1 MSALT
6 TLGSM
11 YQSRRMA
18 RDVLERRGNVL
29 THPWWRTANISVF
42 VPVGFSADPNP
53 DREPPEWSPVWITIG
68 TGSVPP
74 R

>member
-6 TLGSM
+6 ELGGM

-18 RDVLERRGNVL
+18 RDILERRGNVL
-29 THPWWRTANISVF
+29 THPWWPTGNVSR
-42 VPVGFSADPNP
+42 GFSADPNP
-53 DREPPEWSPVWITIG
+53 DREPPECSPVWITIG

-74 R
+74 K